1 MAEGKGT
8 PTPKEEKETRKRTWQ
23 REPRKCPPWW
33 KRLWART
40 GFGDKTLWDLLQLF
54 IVPVVLVGIGLLF
67 EMQQAERE
75 ERRAEA
81 ERKLAE
87 QRAQDEALQAY
98 PDQMSTL
105 MLEKDLRNS
114 EEDSEVRTLARA
126 RTLTVIRRVDT
137 SRKGEIMQ
145 FLWEADL
152 VHRVGGSAPV
162 IDLGGADLSGA
173 NLGFAFL
180 SFADLREADLSRADL
195 SWAKGVNNEELDQQ
209 AYSLEGATM
218 PNGQKYEDWL
228 KSKNRKE
235 DG

>member
-1 MAEGKGT
+1 
-8 PTPKEEKETRKRTWQ
+8 
-23 REPRKCPPWW
+23 
-33 KRLWART
+33 
-40 GFGDKTLWDLLQLF
+40 
-54 IVPVVLVGIGLLF
+54 
-67 EMQQAERE
+67 
-75 ERRAEA
+75 
-81 ERKLAE
+81 
-87 QRAQDEALQAY
+87 
-98 PDQMSTL
+98 
-105 MLEKDLRNS
+105 
-114 EEDSEVRTLARA
+114 VRTLA